1 MCNYVYCIIYG
12 KNVKQPKYLAI
23 EKWLNK
29 WCGTCVKSNTEK
41 PSQCSCGICNDD
53 KIFVL

>member
-41 PSQCSCGICNDD
+41 PSQCSCGVCNDD